1 MNPIDVEKIETDIRK
16 CKAAIRRVKNET
28 IQHVAFLP
36 TGKIEVIDKGALE
49 ALNNEAER
57 LAGLVEHNGEVLDR
71 LRAVLGDF
79 ETVADLEGRRSYT
92 ETHIAKAHSLYS
104 IDLGTYLKDFRSLG
118 RPVDLET
125 DPKALKLKAARDEK
139 LSSLEPEL
147 KALSERLDEA
157 RAIIAEAKLSGLP
170 DALEGDPYRQA
181 VTWEDTAALRG
192 SGGDVGRGCAGP
204 K

>member
-1 MNPIDVEKIETDIRK
+1 MNPTDIKDIETDIQK
-16 CKAAIRRVKNET
+16 CKAAIRKLKAESVNY
-28 IQHVAFLP
+28 VSFLP
-36 TGKIEVIDKGALE
+36 SGKLEVLDKEALE
-49 ALNNEAER
+49 AINGEAAR
-57 LAGLVEHNGEVLDR
+57 LAALVEHNGEVLDR
-71 LRAVLGDF
+71 LRVVLGDF
-79 ETVADLEGRRSYT
+79 GTVADLEGRRSYT
-92 ETHIAKAHSLYS
+92 ETHIAKAHTLYS
-104 IDLGTYLKDFRSLG
+104 IDLGTYIKDFRSLG

-181 VTWEDTAALRG
+181 VTRG
-192 SGGDVGRGCAGP
+192 AMGGVI
-204 K
+204 